1 MVLYA
6 DIQNEIFK
14 EFHSVL
20 KKAAEDSAVRYI
32 LRYRPVTGYSLTR
45 PLKDKPLFVAG
56 YGVELMLKKTDYIV
70 IDDRE
75 VETGIHSQSKID
87 IRSSRETSKA
97 KSGRYIRRGNSSYHS
112 LTYER
117 TREIGLPGGPTH
129 LILLIRSRHITTS
142 ISRLPISILQ
152 NRSR

>member
-45 PLKDKPLFVAG
+45 PLKEKPLFVAG

-75 VETGIHSQSKID
+75 FETGIQSQSNVD
-87 IRSSRETSKA
+87 IRSS
-97 KSGRYIRRGNSSYHS
+97 
-112 LTYER
+112 
-117 TREIGLPGGPTH
+117 
-129 LILLIRSRHITTS
+129 
-142 ISRLPISILQ
+142 
-152 NRSR
+152 

>member
-75 VETGIHSQSKID
+75 VETGIQSQSNVD
-87 IRSSRETSKA
+87 IRSS
-97 KSGRYIRRGNSSYHS
+97 
-112 LTYER
+112 
-117 TREIGLPGGPTH
+117 
-129 LILLIRSRHITTS
+129 
-142 ISRLPISILQ
+142 
-152 NRSR
+152 